1 MDLYEALKNG
11 TSAEELLNAFHKDLD
26 DATARIAAEAAEA
39 ELINKQLSYSR
50 SNLAEAVA
58 NYSDALGEKMGA
70 DFEPLPPE
78 EVEKILIAFEKEMK
92 ETLSLSKHLD
102 NFFKK
107 NKREE
112 IKKPEVKTVKFCNS
126 DDDIIDRF
134 LKNLK

>member
-39 ELINKQLSYSR
+39 KLVDKQLTHYR
-50 SNLAEAVA
+50 DNLADAVA
-58 NYSDALGEKMGA
+58 NYSDALGEKMGV
-70 DFEPLPPE
+70 DFEPLSPE
-78 EVEKILIAFEKEMK
+78 EVKKFLTAFEEEMEK
-92 ETLSLSKHLD
+92 TFSLSKRLD
-102 NFFKK
+102 NFFKET
-107 NKREE
+107 KRKEN
-112 IKKPEVKTVKFCNS
+112 KKPEVKTVKFCNS

>member
-26 DATARIAAEAAEA
+26 DATARIAAETAEA

-50 SNLAEAVA
+50 ANLADAVA
-58 NYSDALGEKMGA
+58 NYSNALGEKIGA
-70 DFEPLPPE
+70 DFEPLSSE
-78 EVEKILIAFEKEMK
+78 EVEKFLITFEKEMK
-92 ETLSLSKHLD
+92 ETLSLSKRLD

-107 NKREE
+107 TKREE
-112 IKKPEVKTVKFCNS
+112 IKKPEVKITGFCNS